1 MRVEGY
7 GLRSETPGAR
17 TRGAL
22 NRGGVG
28 GTQRAGPP
36 PPRRGARAR
45 PRPRATGRTGR
56 VGQPRGDGGSWR
68 VAKSRGPKWRP
79 GGRRRKAKGKERR
92 VKRTLAANST
102 GGFNNGWN
110 GRSARL
116 PPTTGWPTYTRLGPF
131 HPLVVR
137 RHGHFGLVEAAQ
149 RCSASVRPRT
159 ARDRKRSKRIRG
171 RRQSRLSLRR
181 WMSEHK

>member
-131 HPLVVR
+131 HPLVVDR
-137 RHGHFGLVEAAQ
+137 GRESGFNAPPTPINRDSAAEMACVP
-149 RCSASVRPRT
+149 RRPRP
-159 ARDRKRSKRIRG
+159 SFVG
-171 RRQSRLSLRR
+171 VLRCCAGV
-181 WMSEHK
+181 